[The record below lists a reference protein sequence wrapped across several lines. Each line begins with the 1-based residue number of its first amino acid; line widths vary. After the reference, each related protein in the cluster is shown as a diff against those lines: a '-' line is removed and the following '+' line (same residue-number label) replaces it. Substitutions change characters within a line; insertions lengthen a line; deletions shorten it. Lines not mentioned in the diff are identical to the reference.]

1 MNQTVLPGP
10 RTGSVRIPASKSQAH
25 RLLICAAL
33 GAQPVALQCDGV
45 SADIAATARCLR
57 ALGAD
62 ITDDGAGTFRIVP
75 IAGEMPA
82 HADLFCGESGST
94 LRFLLPVVGMLG
106 ADVTF
111 RMAGRLPE
119 RPLSPLDAVL
129 TAHGMTI
136 RRDGAQLHVAGQL
149 RPGAYELPG
158 DVSSQYISGLLMA
171 LPRLPGESTLA
182 VTGKLESAGYIAMTE
197 DALRLSGIRLQKSGR
212 TYTIPGG
219 QTAHLPA
226 QCHVEGDWSNAAFFL
241 CMGALSPAGVTVTGL
256 SAASSQGDRAVLD
269 VLRRFGADVRETQ
282 DAVTVRRGAL
292 RGVTI
297 DAAPI
302 PDLIPVLSVVA
313 ALADGETRI
322 VNAARLR
329 LKESDRLESTAAM
342 LRALGG
348 QVKEHDSGLTITG
361 RKMLTGGTVD
371 PQRDHRIAMAAAT
384 AACGSAA
391 PVTVRDRACIE
402 KSYPCFWTDLSAL
415 KTVPAAEDTELE

>member
-1 MNQTVLPGP
+1 MNQTVSPGP

-33 GAQPVALQCDGV
+33 GAQPVALRCDGV
-45 SADIAATARCLR
+45 SADIAATARCLF

-62 ITDDGAGTFRIVP
+62 ITDDGAGTLRIDP

-94 LRFLLPVVGMLG
+94 LRFLLPVVGALG

-111 RMAGRLPE
+111 HMEGRLPK

-136 RRDGAQLHVAGQL
+136 RRDGALLHAGGRL
-149 RPGAYELPG
+149 RPGAYALPG

-182 VTGKLESAGYIAMTE
+182 VTGRLESAGYIAMTE
-197 DALRLSGIRLQKSGR
+197 DALRLSGIRLQKQER
-212 TYTIPGG
+212 TYTISGG
-219 QTAHLPA
+219 QTARLPA
-226 QCHVEGDWSNAAFFL
+226 RCHVEGDWSNAAFFL

-256 SAASSQGDRAVLD
+256 ASDSSQGDRAVLD
-269 VLRRFGADVRETQ
+269 
-282 DAVTVRRGAL
+282 AVTGRRCAR

-313 ALADGETRI
+313 ALADGQTQV

-342 LRALGG
+342 LRALGA
-348 QVKEHDSGLTITG
+348 QVEVHDSGLTVTG
-361 RKMLTGGTVD
+361 RKVLTGGTVD
-371 PQRDHRIAMAAAT
+371 PQHDHRIAMAAA
-384 AACGSAA
+384 AAASGSTA
-391 PVTVRDRACIE
+391 PVTVRDCACTD
-402 KSYPCFWTDLSAL
+402 KSYPRFWTDLSAL
-415 KTVPAAEDTELE
+415 KTVPAAENTDLE

>member
-94 LRFLLPVVGMLG
+94 LRFLLPVVGALG

-111 RMAGRLPE
+111 RMEGRLPE

-136 RRDGAQLHVAGQL
+136 RRDGALLHVAGQL

-182 VTGKLESAGYIAMTE
+182 VTGRLESAGYIAMTE

-219 QTAHLPA
+219 QTARLPA

-292 RGVTI
+292 RGIPI

-313 ALADGETRI
+313 ALADGETQI

-329 LKESDRLESTAAM
+329 LKES
-342 LRALGG
+342 
-348 QVKEHDSGLTITG
+348 
-361 RKMLTGGTVD
+361 GGTVD
-371 PQRDHRIAMAAAT
+371 PQHDHRIAMAAAT
-384 AACGSAA
+384 AACGCTA
-391 PVTVRDRACIE
+391 PVTVHDCACTD
-402 KSYPCFWTDLSAL
+402 KSYPRFWTDLSAL
-415 KTVPAAEDTELE
+415 KTVPAAENTELE

>member
-1 MNQTVLPGP
+1 MNQTVSPGP

-33 GAQPVALQCDGV
+33 GAQPVALRCDGV
-45 SADIAATARCLR
+45 SADIAATARCLS

-62 ITDDGAGTFRIVP
+62 ITDDGAGTLRIDP

-94 LRFLLPVVGMLG
+94 LRFLLPVVGALG

-111 RMAGRLPE
+111 HMEGRLPK
-119 RPLSPLDAVL
+119 RPLSPLD

-136 RRDGAQLHVAGQL
+136 RRDGALLHAGGRL
-149 RPGAYELPG
+149 RPGAYALPG

-182 VTGKLESAGYIAMTE
+182 VTGRLESAGYIAMTE
-197 DALRLSGIRLQKSGR
+197 DALRLSGIRLQKRER
-212 TYTIPGG
+212 TYTISGG
-219 QTAHLPA
+219 QTARLPA
-226 QCHVEGDWSNAAFFL
+226 RCHVEGDWSNAAFFL

-256 SAASSQGDRAVLD
+256 ASDSSQGDRAVLD

-313 ALADGETRI
+313 PLADGQTQI

-342 LRALGG
+342 LRALGA
-348 QVKEHDSGLTITG
+348 QVEVQYCGFTVTGLMG
-361 RKMLTGGTVD
+361 LTGGRVD
-371 PQRDHRIAMAAAT
+371 RMRYHRRAMAGGAAASGCT
-384 AACGSAA
+384 A
-391 PVTVRDRACIE
+391 PVTVRDCACTD
-402 KSYPCFWTDLSAL
+402 KSYPRFWTDLSAL
-415 KTVPAAEDTELE
+415 KTVPAAENTDLE

>member
-1 MNQTVLPGP
+1 M
-10 RTGSVRIPASKSQAH
+10 
-25 RLLICAAL
+25 
-33 GAQPVALQCDGV
+33 
-45 SADIAATARCLR
+45 
-57 ALGAD
+57 
-62 ITDDGAGTFRIVP
+62 GT
-75 IAGEMPA
+75 
-82 HADLFCGESGST
+82 
-94 LRFLLPVVGMLG
+94 LG

-136 RRDGAQLHVAGQL
+136 RRDGALLHVAGQL

-219 QTAHLPA
+219 QTARLPA

-269 VLRRFGADVRETQ
+269 VLRRFGADVRETP

-313 ALADGETRI
+313 ALADGETQI

-348 QVKEHDSGLTITG
+348 QVEVHGSGLTVTG
-361 RKMLTGGTVD
+361 RPALTGGTVD
-371 PQRDHRIAMAAAT
+371 PQHDHRIAMAAAT
-384 AACGSAA
+384 AACGCTA

-415 KTVPAAEDTELE
+415 KTVPAAENTELE

>member
-1 MNQTVLPGP
+1 MNQVITPGP

-33 GAQPVALQCDGV
+33 GAQPVTLRCDGV

-62 ITDDGAGTFRIVP
+62 ITDEGNGTFRVAP
-75 IAGEMPA
+75 IAGQMPA
-82 HADLFCGESGST
+82 HAGLDCGESGST
-94 LRFLLPVVGMLG
+94 LRFLLPVVGALG

-111 RMAGRLPE
+111 HMAGRLPE

-129 TAHGMTI
+129 TAHGMTL
-136 RRDGAQLHVAGQL
+136 RRDGALLHVSGRL
-149 RPGAYELPG
+149 LPGTYELPG

-171 LPRLPGESTLA
+171 LPRLPGKSTLT
-182 VTGKLESAGYIAMTE
+182 VTGALESAGYIAMTE
-197 DALRLSGIRLQKSGR
+197 DALHLSGIRVQKDGR
-212 TYTIPGG
+212 TYIIPGG
-219 QTAHLPA
+219 QTPHLPA
-226 QCHVEGDWSNAAFFL
+226 QCRVEGDWSNAAFFL

-256 SAASSQGDRAVLD
+256 AAASAQGDRAVLD
-269 VLRRFGADVRETQ
+269 VLRRFGADVQETQ

-292 RGVTI
+292 HGITI

-313 ALADGETRI
+313 ALADGETQI

-342 LRALGG
+342 LRALGA
-348 QVKEHDSGLTITG
+348 QVLVHDSGLTITG
-361 RKMLTGGTVD
+361 CKTLTGGTVD
-371 PQRDHRIAMAAAT
+371 PWRDHRIAMAAAT
-384 AACGSAA
+384 AASGCTE
-391 PVTVRDRACIE
+391 PVTVRDSACTD
-402 KSYPCFWTDLSAL
+402 KSYPRFWTDLSTL
-415 KTVPAAEDTELE
+415 ETVPAAEKTQQE

>member
-57 ALGAD
+57 VLGAD

-94 LRFLLPVVGMLG
+94 LRFLLPVVGALG

-111 RMAGRLPE
+111 RMEGRLPE

-136 RRDGAQLHVAGQL
+136 RRDGALLHVAGQL

-182 VTGKLESAGYIAMTE
+182 VTGRLESAGYIAMTE
-197 DALRLSGIRLQKSGR
+197 DALRLSGIRLQKRER
-212 TYTIPGG
+212 TYTISGG
-219 QTAHLPA
+219 QTARLPA
-226 QCHVEGDWSNAAFFL
+226 RCHVEGDWSNAAFFL
-241 CMGALSPAGVTVTGL
+241 SMGALSPAGVTVTGL
-256 SAASSQGDRAVLD
+256 ASDSSQGDRAVLD

-282 DAVTVRRGAL
+282 DAVTVRRGVL
-292 RGVTI
+292 CGVTI

-313 ALADGETRI
+313 ALADGQTQI

-342 LRALGG
+342 LRALGA
-348 QVKEHDSGLTITG
+348 QVEVHDSGLTVTG
-361 RKMLTGGTVD
+361 RKVLTGGTVD
-371 PQRDHRIAMAAAT
+371 PQHDHRIAMAAA
-384 AACGSAA
+384 AAASGSTA
-391 PVTVRDRACIE
+391 PVTVRDCACTD
-402 KSYPCFWTDLSAL
+402 KSYPRFWTDLSAL
-415 KTVPAAEDTELE
+415 KTVPAAENTELE

>member
-1 MNQTVLPGP
+1 MNQTVSPGP

-33 GAQPVALQCDGV
+33 GAQPVALRCDGV

-62 ITDDGAGTFRIVP
+62 ITDDGTGTLRIVP

-94 LRFLLPVVGMLG
+94 LRFLLPVVGALG

-111 RMAGRLPE
+111 HMAGRLPE

-136 RRDGAQLHVAGQL
+136 RRDGALLHAGGRL
-149 RPGAYELPG
+149 WPGAYALPG

-182 VTGKLESAGYIAMTE
+182 VTGRLESAGYIAMTE
-197 DALRLSGIRLQKSGR
+197 DALHLSGIRLQKRER
-212 TYTIPGG
+212 TYTISGG
-219 QTAHLPA
+219 QTARLPA

-256 SAASSQGDRAVLD
+256 ASDSSQGDRAVLD

-282 DAVTVRRGAL
+282 DAVTVRRCAL

-313 ALADGETRI
+313 AFADGQTQI

-342 LRALGG
+342 LRALGA
-348 QVKEHDSGLTITG
+348 QVEVHDSGLTVTG
-361 RKMLTGGTVD
+361 RKVLTGGTVD
-371 PQRDHRIAMAAAT
+371 PQHDHRIAMAAA
-384 AACGSAA
+384 AAASGSTA
-391 PVTVRDRACIE
+391 PVTVRDCACTD
-402 KSYPCFWTDLSAL
+402 KSYPRFWTDLSAL
-415 KTVPAAEDTELE
+415 KTVPAAENTELE